1 MFYITKHFE
10 ISLASHETET
20 VTVISIKF
28 ESNLK
33 MYIEVTKYSLQTHT
47 W

>member
-10 ISLASHETET
+10 IPLASHETET
-20 VTVISIKF
+20 VMVISIKF
-28 ESNLK
+28 GGNLK
-33 MYIEVTKYSLQTHT
+33 MYIEDTKYSLQTHT